1 MDAAEETRKNISIV
15 VGRGTRAT
23 CAPRKGHRRRDPRAK
38 PGNRKAQKKP
48 NQRKQRAG
56 RACGPV
62 SGEHAVE
69 MARRRVR
76 ADKAAMRTTRL
87 LLVTAS
93 PPAHRLRSS
102 TRTRYAVRTS
112 RDLPRQSPLTNRCSA
127 VPANALG
134 LGAMHVA

>member
-1 MDAAEETRKNISIV
+1 MDATEETRKNISIV

-76 ADKAAMRTTRL
+76 ADKGEICCFATLKFACL
-87 LLVTAS
+87 LLCHPVSMTGGTICVYD
-93 PPAHRLRSS
+93 LW
-102 TRTRYAVRTS
+102 VR
-112 RDLPRQSPLTNRCSA
+112 
-127 VPANALG
+127 
-134 LGAMHVA
+134 